1 MVTRR
6 FTQRYILAL
15 ALVASLTIVGQV
27 LVQRQLRN
35 QTADSYLVNYA
46 GKQRY
51 QSQQIVKDA
60 LLMTRSDGLEASRNI
75 AANLQQVL
83 SRWERYHYEL
93 KTGQL
98 TDLHAVVH
106 NSKAIQALFAQL
118 DPDFKAISQAARQLL
133 LSRVNSAGVTDNQ
146 QQLRIILNHD
156 ISFLERMDGIVR
168 QYEEESEAKVDRL
181 HGIEQALM
189 AITLFVLLL
198 EALLIFQPAVQTLR
212 DTVRQLTLS
221 EYQTRLINEDLQ
233 QSHQSLKLA
242 QTQLMREANLRYQ
255 QRLDEQRI
263 RLSSVVQ
270 GQEDERKRLS
280 RELHDG
286 IGQMLTGLKLL
297 AENIRSSGNLSEKDQ
312 TTFVSLKTLLIR
324 TIQETRNVSNNLM
337 PPVLGDFG
345 LVSALRQLT
354 EQQDKQSG
362 TSVTLRTSLTNERF
376 GQPVE
381 IGLYRIVQ
389 EAVNNA
395 IKHAGA
401 SEIDVCLEQR
411 HDRLYLRIADDGCG
425 IGTGPKRSTA
435 QGLHNMRERARLLD
449 GTFRLTTRPDRCA
462 IGLYQSGKV
471 RSRLIRLGTTQ
482 ATTLRP
488 GTRVLV
494 CIPILEPSV
503 YNVATLAP
511 QPSAILH

>member
-27 LVQRQLRN
+27 LVQRQLRD
-35 QTADSYLVNYA
+35 QTADSYLINYA

-60 LLMTRSDGLEASRNI
+60 LLITRSDALAQGRSTT
-75 AANLQQVL
+75 ANLQRVL
-83 SRWERYHYEL
+83 ARWERYHHEL
-93 KTGQL
+93 KTGRL
-98 TDLHAVVH
+98 TDLHTVVR
-106 NSKAIQALFAQL
+106 NSKPIQILFAQL
-118 DPDFKAISQAARQLL
+118 DPDFNAISQAAHQLL
-133 LSRVNSAGVTDNQ
+133 LLSPYSIALARQ
-146 QQLRIILNHD
+146 QRQQLQIILSHD
-156 ISFLERMDGIVR
+156 ISFLERMDAIVR
-168 QYEEESEAKVDRL
+168 QYEREAEAKIDRL
-181 HGIEQALM
+181 HSIEQTLM
-189 AITLFVLLL
+189 TITLFVLLL
-198 EALLIFQPAVQTLR
+198 EALLIFQPAVRTLR

-221 EYQTRLINEDLQ
+221 EHQTRLINEDLQ
-233 QSHQSLKLA
+233 RSYQSLNQA
-242 QTQLMREANLRYQ
+242 QTQLMREANLRYEQ
-255 QRLDEQRI
+255 QLYEQRI
-263 RLSSVVQ
+263 RLSLVVQ

-297 AENIRSSGNLSEKDQ
+297 AENIRSAGSLSDKDQ
-312 TTFVSLKTLLIR
+312 ATFTNLKSLLIR
-324 TIQETRNVSNNLM
+324 TIQETRHVSNNLM
-337 PPVLGDFG
+337 PPVLDDFG

-354 EQQDKQSG
+354 EQQNKQSDA
-362 TSVTLRTSLTNERF
+362 SVILRTSLTSERF

-401 SEIDVCLEQR
+401 SEIDVYLEQR
-411 HDRLYLRIADDGCG
+411 HDRLFLRIADDGCG
-425 IGTGPKRSTA
+425 PGAGRSA
-435 QGLHNMRERARLLD
+435 ARGLHNMRERARLLN

-462 IGLYQSGKV
+462 TGMHQSGKI
-471 RSRLIRLGTTQ
+471 RSRLIRLGAVQ

-494 CIPILEPSV
+494 SIPILEPSV
-503 YNVATLAP
+503 YNVATMAP
-511 QPSAILH
+511 PASALKS

>member
-27 LVQRQLRN
+27 LVQRQLRD
-35 QTADSYLVNYA
+35 QTADSYLVNFA

-60 LLMTRSDGLEASRNI
+60 LLMTRSDGLADGQNT
-75 AANLQQVL
+75 AANLQRVL
-83 SRWERYHYEL
+83 SRWERYHKEL

-98 TDLHAVVH
+98 TDLHLVVQ
-106 NSKAIQALFAQL
+106 NSKAIQTLFAQL
-118 DPDFKAISQAARQLL
+118 DPDFNAISQAAHQLL
-133 LSRVNSAGVTDNQ
+133 LTQASNSQ
-146 QQLRIILNHD
+146 RRQLRIILNHD
-156 ISFLERMDGIVR
+156 ISFLDRMDTIVR
-168 QYEEESEAKVDRL
+168 QYEREAEAKIDRL
-181 HGIEQALM
+181 HSMEQTLM
-189 AITLFVLLL
+189 VITLFVLLL
-198 EALLIFQPAVQTLR
+198 EALLIFQPAVRTLR
-212 DTVRQLTLS
+212 ETVRQLTLS

-233 QSHQSLKLA
+233 RSYQSINQV

-255 QRLDEQRI
+255 QQLHEQRI

-297 AENIRSSGNLSEKDQ
+297 AENIRSAGNLSEKDQ
-312 TTFVSLKTLLIR
+312 LTFTSLKSLLIR

-354 EQQDKQSG
+354 EQQSKQSG
-362 TSVTLRTSLTNERF
+362 TLVTFRTSLSNERF

-401 SEIDVCLEQR
+401 AEIDIYLEQR
-411 HDRLYLRIADDGCG
+411 HDRLFLRIADDGCG
-425 IGTGPKRSTA
+425 IGSEPRRSTA

-462 IGLYQSGKV
+462 TGLHQSGKV
-471 RSRLIRLGTTQ
+471 RSRLIRLGTAQ

-494 CIPILEPSV
+494 CVPILEPSV

-511 QPSAILH
+511 QAKTFAH

>member
-1 MVTRR
+1 MISRR

-15 ALVASLTIVGQV
+15 SLVASLTIVGQV

-35 QTADSYLVNYA
+35 QTADSYLINYA
-46 GKQRY
+46 GQQRY

-60 LLMTRSDGLEASRNI
+60 LRMTHSDGLEI
-75 AANLQQVL
+75 DPGVAANLQKVL
-83 SRWERYHYEL
+83 SRWERYHSEL

-98 TDLHAVVH
+98 TDLHMVVL
-106 NSKAIQALFAQL
+106 NSKALQVLFDQL
-118 DPDFKAISQAARQLL
+118 EPEFKAIREATHQLL
-133 LSRVNSAGVTDNQ
+133 ASGSTGSITGQR
-146 QQLRIILNHD
+146 QQLQTILSHD
-156 ISFLERMDGIVR
+156 MPFLKQMDSIVR
-168 QYEEESEAKVDRL
+168 QYEREAEAKVERL
-181 HGIEQALM
+181 HGIEQALL

-198 EALLIFQPAVQTLR
+198 EALLIFQPAVRMLR
-212 DTVRQLTLS
+212 NTVRQLTLS
-221 EYQTRLINEDLQ
+221 EHQTRLVNENLH
-233 QSHQSLKLA
+233 QSHQSLKQA
-242 QTQLMREANLRYQ
+242 QTQLMHEANLRYQ
-255 QRLDEQRI
+255 QRLGEQRI
-263 RLSSVVQ
+263 RMSSVVQ

-297 AENIRSSGNLSEKDQ
+297 AENIRSAGNLSEKDQ
-312 TTFVSLKTLLIR
+312 TTFTSLKNLLIR

-354 EQQDKQSG
+354 EQQHKQSG
-362 TSVTLRTSLTNERF
+362 TSVTLRTSLTSERF

-411 HDRLYLRIADDGCG
+411 HDRLFLRIADDGCG
-425 IGTGPKRSTA
+425 IGPGPRRSTA
-435 QGLHNMRERARLLD
+435 QGLHNMRERTHLLD

-462 IGLYQSGKV
+462 MGMHQSGKI
-471 RSRLIRLGTTQ
+471 RSRLIRLGTAQ

-494 CIPILEPSV
+494 SIPILKSSI
-503 YNVATLAP
+503 YNVATMAP
-511 QPSAILH
+511 QTSAVSQ